1 MPQSKK
7 EMMNNLNQE
16 IQRLKSE
23 IDELKKHGY
32 DTSEV
37 ELTML
42 ELRRKINELF
52 DK

>member
-1 MPQSKK
+1 MTQSKE
-7 EMMNNLNQE
+7 EMMKNLNQE
-16 IQRLKSE
+16 IQRLKS
-23 IDELKKHGY
+23 IFNELSKNGY